1 MGDTS
6 FSKPS
11 QGGTPRRG
19 GDGTHRPGFTGRYIV
34 AFESDVMDQ
43 ARSILKDRAGL
54 STLSA
59 RDVQGAPIGNENVV
73 LEEIGVAVLSAAPE
87 QHQALLTAAAD
98 SSVPV
103 KIVEE
108 ERMVF
113 AIPATSVYGDGHG
126 LPARF
131 SSVPPSFT
139 QAPGVP
145 APSPASGSIS
155 LEFLRGYATAVEN
168 LMLSAGGSA
177 PNLIAPRDAAPAA
190 VSDAATWGLL
200 ATNVPSSRYSG
211 KGIKVAVLDTGFDL
225 HHPDFAGRTVVAR
238 SFITGEAVQDGNGH
252 GTHCIGVSCGP
263 QTAPN
268 SPRYGIAY
276 GADIYV
282 GKVLSNAGSGADGGI
297 LSGINWAVQQGCRI
311 VSMSLGS
318 AVAAGQTYSRVYQSA
333 ATNALQKG
341 TLIIAAAGNE
351 SQRPGVI
358 APVGHPANCPSIVAV
373 GAVDSSL
380 AVAWFSCG
388 GVNADGGEVDVAGP
402 GVDVYS
408 SYPMPQR
415 YKVESGTSMATPHM
429 AGIAALYAEATG
441 LRGLELA
448 NHVLE
453 QSRRLFPTR
462 DFGWGVVQ
470 AG

>member
-200 ATNVPSSRYSG
+200 ATNVPSSRE
-211 KGIKVAVLDTGFDL
+211 
-225 HHPDFAGRTVVAR
+225 RTTCPSSRAFSR
-238 SFITGEAVQDGNGH
+238 RRGEAGSVFSRSLSSDMDAP
-252 GTHCIGVSCGP
+252 TRSAR
-263 QTAPN
+263 TAL
-268 SPRYGIAY
+268 RHRG
-276 GADIYV
+276 
-282 GKVLSNAGSGADGGI
+282 LSN
-297 LSGINWAVQQGCRI
+297 
-311 VSMSLGS
+311 
-318 AVAAGQTYSRVYQSA
+318 
-333 ATNALQKG
+333 
-341 TLIIAAAGNE
+341 
-351 SQRPGVI
+351 P
-358 APVGHPANCPSIVAV
+358 
-373 GAVDSSL
+373 
-380 AVAWFSCG
+380 
-388 GVNADGGEVDVAGP
+388 GP
-402 GVDVYS
+402 GS
-408 SYPMPQR
+408 IGR
-415 YKVESGTSMATPHM
+415 KK
-429 AGIAALYAEATG
+429 
-441 LRGLELA
+441 RG
-448 NHVLE
+448 N
-453 QSRRLFPTR
+453 RCLF
-462 DFGWGVVQ
+462 Q
-470 AG
+470 E